1 MKKKILLLSILSL
14 AVIALSSCGCNNP
27 NTNTPDV
34 PKTSDTTNTDKYLM
48 YNLKSGADKS
58 KLYGSPWLDLS
69 RNGVVKMIEKP
80 DLKEDFYGNINYDI
94 LSSLEID
101 ENTPIVGGMGGA
113 INDVT
118 KNLNKILKEETSSS
132 FSNSVRKIYSTYNNA
147 DKTADKAYVKS
158 LIDDVD
164 GFSTL
169 VILVVLL

>member
-1 MKKKILLLSILSL
+1 MKKKILLLSILL
-14 AVIALSSCGCNNP
+14 ALIGLSSCGGINT

-34 PKTSDTTNTDKYLM
+34 TKTSDTANTDKYLM

-58 KLYGSPWLDLS
+58 KLYGTPWLDLS
-69 RNGVVKMIEKP
+69 RNGVIKMIEKP

-94 LSSLEID
+94 LNSLEID

-118 KNLNKILKEETSSS
+118 INLNKILKEETSSA
-132 FSNSVRKIYSTYNNA
+132 FSNAVRKIYTTYSNA
-147 DKTADKAYVKS
+147 NKTADKAYVKG

-164 GFSTL
+164 NISTL
-169 VILVVLL
+169 DELY